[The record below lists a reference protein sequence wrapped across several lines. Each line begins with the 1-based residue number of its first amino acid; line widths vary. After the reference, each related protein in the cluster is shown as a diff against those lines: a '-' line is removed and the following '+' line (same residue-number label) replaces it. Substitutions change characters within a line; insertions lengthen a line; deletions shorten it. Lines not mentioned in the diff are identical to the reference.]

1 MQQHTWTSGTYSIVI
16 IIILI
21 TIIIII
27 LIIIIINNNND
38 KTTKKE
44 KANNWENLTS
54 LSDKSRCM
62 SLELCRTV
70 YVIHYL
76 LQEEIHQEASLM
88 IPLATRASN
97 SALVSPSTP
106 RNTGR
111 TEHEMKKDGRD
122 SDSVSPHH
130 DTNVIWEVRYPSTN
144 RRQLLKRGRELQSP
158 EIAADK
164 KKFSDTT
171 FPRVPIQ
178 SNVWK

>member
-1 MQQHTWTSGTYSIVI
+1 
-16 IIILI
+16 
-21 TIIIII
+21 
-27 LIIIIINNNND
+27 
-38 KTTKKE
+38 
-44 KANNWENLTS
+44 
-54 LSDKSRCM
+54 M

-88 IPLATRASN
+88 IPPATRASN

-111 TEHEMKKDGRD
+111 TEHEMEKDGRD
-122 SDSVSPHH
+122 NDSVSPHH
-130 DTNVIWEVRYPSTN
+130 DTNVIWEVRNPSTN

-158 EIAADK
+158 EIAADE
-164 KKFSDTT
+164 KKFSNTT

-178 SNVWK
+178 SNV

>member
-1 MQQHTWTSGTYSIVI
+1 M
-16 IIILI
+16 
-21 TIIIII
+21 
-27 LIIIIINNNND
+27 
-38 KTTKKE
+38 
-44 KANNWENLTS
+44 TS

-70 YVIHYL
+70 YVTHYL

-88 IPLATRASN
+88 IPPATRASN

-111 TEHEMKKDGRD
+111 TEHEMEKDGRD
-122 SDSVSPHH
+122 NDSVSPHH
-130 DTNVIWEVRYPSTN
+130 DTNVIWEVRNPSTN

-158 EIAADK
+158 EIAADE
-164 KKFSDTT
+164 KKFSNTT

-178 SNVWK
+178 SNV